1 MSLRLKKFDMKRL
14 KFDSVVV
21 LLGKRNTGKSFLTKD
36 ILYSHKDIPLGTII
50 SPTENANQFFTPLA
64 PSFFIHEEYTAGLVD
79 RVVKRQKKAVQ
90 QWQKDKS
97 VDPRAFLV
105 FDDCMY
111 ENSWKTDKNVR
122 LLFMNGRHYKMLF
135 LITMQFPLGMP
146 PILRSNVD
154 FVFILRE
161 NFISNRKRIYEHWA
175 GMFPDFKTF
184 CSVMN
189 QCTENYECL
198 VIDNTIKSNKIEDL
212 VYWYKAD
219 DHNHFTLGS
228 PVFWNMDKKYT
239 QQKKNNN
246 NSKNDDSYKNP
257 KEKNNLK
264 VQKLI

>member
-1 MSLRLKKFDMKRL
+1 MSLRLRKFDMGRL
-14 KFDSVVV
+14 KYDSVVV

-36 ILYSHKDIPLGTII
+36 ILHRHKDIPLGTII
-50 SPTENANQFFTPLA
+50 SPTENANQFYTPLC
-64 PSFFIHEEYTAGLVD
+64 PSFFIHEEYCPALVD
-79 RVVKRQKKAVQ
+79 RVVKRQKKAVDK
-90 QWQKDKS
+90 WQKDKS

-111 ENSWKTDKNVR
+111 ENSWKKDKNVR

-184 CSVMN
+184 CSVMD

-198 VIDNTIKSNKIEDL
+198 VIDNSVKSNKLEDL
-212 VYWYKAD
+212 VFWYKAD
-219 DHNHFTLGS
+219 AHPDYKLGA
-228 PVFWNMDKKYT
+228 PIFWQMDRKFPREHKSNNVDKKDIN
-239 QQKKNNN
+239 QF
-246 NSKNDDSYKNP
+246 
-257 KEKNNLK
+257 K
-264 VQKLI
+264 VQKLT

>member
-14 KFDSVVV
+14 KYDSVVV

-36 ILYSHKDIPLGTII
+36 ILYGHRDIPLGTII
-50 SPTENANQFFTPLA
+50 SPTENANQFFTPLC
-64 PSFFIHEEYTAGLVD
+64 PNFFIHDEYTPNLIE
-79 RVVKRQKKAVQ
+79 RVVKRQKKAVD

-111 ENSWKTDKNVR
+111 ENSWKKDKNVR

-175 GMFPDFKTF
+175 GMFPDFKMF
-184 CSVMN
+184 CSVMD

-198 VIDNTIKSNKIEDL
+198 VIDNSVKSNKIEDL
-212 VYWYKAD
+212 VFWYKAD
-219 DHNHFTLGS
+219 KHEDFRLGS
-228 PVFWNMDKKYT
+228 QVFWNMATKYP
-239 QQKKNNN
+239 QKKNNDDDFS
-246 NSKNDDSYKNP
+246 SKQRKEQKNGFM
-257 KEKNNLK
+257 
-264 VQKLI
+264 VQKLT